1 MPMPCV
7 VMVLE
12 RYLCGVVAFDEFR
25 CRGSVLTRSFSRSR
39 ADWPR
44 WRFGEPADFLGQ
56 TDPRRRTS
64 LSLSL
69 TSRQTRS
76 RRASREHSPT
86 HRPLVEPL
94 ASSHDATTARK
105 RSRRFPSPRP
115 LTATPRGG
123 R

>member
-44 WRFGEPADFLGQ
+44 GRFGEPADFLGQ
-56 TDPRRRTS
+56 QTLVDGRLSAS
-64 LSLSL
+64 L
-69 TSRQTRS
+69 
-76 RRASREHSPT
+76 
-86 HRPLVEPL
+86 
-94 ASSHDATTARK
+94 
-105 RSRRFPSPRP
+105 
-115 LTATPRGG
+115 
-123 R
+123 